1 MNEFDDASMEFSETE
16 TIEVPETSD
25 WVDFDSA
32 ETNDIGIDTAENVDV
47 EDIPD
52 LPLEAAFDD
61 SDIQSEA
68 KKAADYARS
77 YGFDK
82 AADYIEGFCQYHLTH
97 FIRTII
103 MQRERYDHSRAFF
116 GLPEEARRW
125 RCRFFC

>member
-32 ETNDIGIDTAENVDV
+32 ETNDISIDTAENVDV

-61 SDIQSEA
+61 SDIQS
-68 KKAADYARS
+68 
-77 YGFDK
+77 GFVN
-82 AADYIEGFCQYHLTH
+82 IT
-97 FIRTII
+97 
-103 MQRERYDHSRAFF
+103 
-116 GLPEEARRW
+116 
-125 RCRFFC
+125 